1 MHLTNSVANE
11 FGKVYLARELEQ
23 RTPTPEETEQ
33 LAIRKVS
40 FDEAYRLVENG
51 TITDSLS
58 MAAIYKIKLM
68 LIDGRIS

>member
-1 MHLTNSVANE
+1 M
-11 FGKVYLARELEQ
+11 
-23 RTPTPEETEQ
+23 
-33 LAIRKVS
+33 
-40 FDEAYRLVENG
+40 VENG